1 VTIDPDSPKNLQ
13 VIGMHMHSDGEHFHF
28 VRGPGRV
35 DEAKDENVK
44 SAYAL
49 ECTNTIDRLK
59 Q

>member
-1 VTIDPDSPKNLQ
+1 
-13 VIGMHMHSDGEHFHF
+13 MHMHSDGEHFHF